1 MPARAGRHART
12 KDADWDSPPA
22 RRDELAAAVQAEIGL
37 ETPVASPAKLPPGR
51 KDTRSWCKGK
61 PGRDHKPAIDDEA
74 LGTPLLTCKWII
86 RWDKDEGCYAA
97 GWNCL
102 HRERC
107 TQCRK
112 VLRECW
118 QLTRAECPLYPGDTG
133 QRQDAEARAAQLG
146 TRRWRRRRP
155 LIDGP
160 QGYRRPKPA
169 GQ

>member
-1 MPARAGRHART
+1 VPAREGRHARN
-12 KDADWDSPPA
+12 KDADWGGPPS
-22 RRDELAAAVQAEIGL
+22 RSTELAAAVTTDTAD
-37 ETPVASPAKLPPGR
+37 PAPAKGPPGR

-61 PGRDHKPAIDDEA
+61 PGREHKLAIDGEA
-74 LGTPLLTCKWII
+74 LGTPILTCKWVI
-86 RWDKDEGCYAA
+86 RWDRDRDGYAA

-107 TQCRK
+107 TECRK
-112 VLRECW
+112 VTREGW
-118 QLTRAECPLYPGDTG
+118 QLTRAECPLYPGDPAQQQETE
-133 QRQDAEARAAQLG
+133 QRAAQLG

-155 LIDGP
+155 VIDGP